1 MHVFPLG
8 PTVPPRL
15 ARRIEMLR
23 VMMTERPDPGDLGT
37 IAASVHLMTAEER
50 NGVRREIEDL
60 ALELRAA
67 FKRARS

>member
-1 MHVFPLG
+1 MFPLG